1 MAERTQD
8 IEVVITEKPEGTG
21 TATPEKEAEMLEYVC
36 ARLKECMYFR
46 DSVLEPR
53 LSELWEI
60 YESEPT
66 YRQKNTPWENA
77 SNLSIALAATF
88 VDQYVAKHVNSLRS
102 PIPFLSLSS
111 FLPENEQSVRAL
123 SDYLD
128 WGDKSLWKGQQLV
141 ENFERDRCKVGTGV
155 GYVGFTDIPYITRRD
170 SVSPPEEMG
179 RIKQPAPRWIPREDF
194 CITPGYIDLDV
205 APLVGHRSWVALD
218 QLKRLAHD
226 GQINIDFDKLTPSQK
241 SSVYVEDI
249 DQIRLDDAV
258 AQYEIY
264 HVSFRYDL
272 DEDDYPEDYDA
283 IIHYD
288 SQQLLHYYPCR
299 YAGGRRPY
307 FSAPY
312 VRQEGEFDGKG
323 ICEQIEH
330 YQAEVS
336 TIHNQRRDNASLAN
350 NIMMKG
356 RPSTYYSEKTRW
368 YPGKLWL
375 VNDVNDLQVMQF
387 PQNYM
392 STVQEEQVTIGLAER
407 RVGTSD
413 AALGRESTLTN
424 RAAATTTLALMEQG
438 AQRDDLSVTLARDA
452 FLRYGQ
458 FLLESLQI
466 YGLPDVTAA
475 TSPESVLGPE
485 RGVMVRKL
493 LETTDNILGLVGV
506 NIEVSTKAVNREMKR
521 QANQQ
526 LYGLIIQNTQSIAG
540 FLNVIYSPQTPPPVK
555 DFFMTSL
562 KAAESIL
569 KEIMEDQGNYN
580 MSDLYTSVA
589 MGNVGEQMAVGN
601 MGGQMAPDMGGMNG
615 NTGGLGSA
623 QGGAGGAVPNGTG
636 PGAGLPGGG
645 AYGGPR

>member
-1 MAERTQD
+1 MAQRTQD
-8 IEVVITEKPEGTG
+8 IEVSLVEQPEGAGPAGSPTI
-21 TATPEKEAEMLEYVC
+21 EQEAQMMEYIC
-36 ARLKECMYFR
+36 ARLKECCYYR

-53 LSELWEI
+53 LSELWDI
-60 YESEPT
+60 YESEPS

-77 SNLSIALAATF
+77 SNICIALAATY
-88 VDQYVAKHVNSLRS
+88 VDQFVAKHVNALRS

-111 FLPENEQSVRAL
+111 FLAENEQSVRAL

-141 ENFERDRCKVGTGV
+141 ENFERDRCKTGTGV
-155 GYVGFTDIPYITRRD
+155 GYVGFTDVPYITRRD

-179 RIKQPAPRWIPREDF
+179 RTKQPAPRWIPREDF
-194 CITPGYIDLDV
+194 CITPGYIDIDV

-226 GQINIDFDKLTPSQK
+226 GQIVIDFDKLTPSRK
-241 SSVYVEDI
+241 SSLYVDESEEVH
-249 DQIRLDDAV
+249 LDDAV

-272 DEDDYPEDYDA
+272 DEDGYPEDYDA
-283 IIHYD
+283 ILHYD
-288 SQQLLHYYPCR
+288 SEQLLYYYPCR

-307 FSAPY
+307 FHAPY

-330 YQAEVS
+330 YQAEVT

-368 YPGKLWL
+368 FPGKLWL

-387 PQNYM
+387 PTNYM
-392 STVQEEQVTIGLAER
+392 STVQDEQVTIGLAER
-407 RVGTSD
+407 RIGTSD

-438 AQRDDLSVTLARDA
+438 AQRDDLSVTLSRDA

-466 YGLPDVTAA
+466 YGLPDPASA
-475 TSPESVLGPE
+475 TSPESVLGAE
-485 RGVMVRKL
+485 RGALVRSL
-493 LETTDNILGLVGV
+493 IETSDNILGLVGV
-506 NIEVSTKAVNREMKR
+506 NMEVSTKAVNKEMKR
-521 QANQQ
+521 QANKE
-526 LYGLIIQNTQSIAG
+526 LYQLIIQNTQAIAG
-540 FLNVIYSPQTPPPVK
+540 FLNVIYNPQTPPPVK
-555 DFFMTSL
+555 DFFLTSL
-562 KAAESIL
+562 KAAEQVL
-569 KEIMEDQGNYN
+569 KEIMEDAGNYN
-580 MSDLYTSVA
+580 MSDLYTSIA
-589 MGNVGEQMAVGN
+589 MGNVGEQMGAGN
-601 MGGQMAPDMGGMNG
+601 MGGQPAMDLGGMNG
-615 NTGGLGSA
+615 SAGGLGPA
-623 QGGAGGAVPNGTG
+623 QGGNGAALSGGAG
-636 PGAGLPGGG
+636 PGAGMSGGG
-645 AYGGPR
+645 SY